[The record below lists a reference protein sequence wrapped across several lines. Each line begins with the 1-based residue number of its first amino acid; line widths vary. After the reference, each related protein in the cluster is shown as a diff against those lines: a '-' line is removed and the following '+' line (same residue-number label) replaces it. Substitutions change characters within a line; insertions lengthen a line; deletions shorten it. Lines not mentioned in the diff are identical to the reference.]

1 MLCTLCQSSNQAEFP
16 VEMMIH
22 FSGIRQID
30 TPSVL
35 AFPKVSVS
43 LDCGFSGFN
52 TPETQLRV
60 LGKAIAGPVA
70 A

>member
-1 MLCTLCQSSNQAEFP
+1 
-16 VEMMIH
+16 MMIH